1 MSTQSGTDD
10 QLDTFE
16 RQKKQAGQA
25 LAKRKEYSSAQVRVY
40 VSKDERK
47 MQLMQAYER
56 GENEDL
62 LDVNDFRMAEEI
74 RGQYEEQG
82 AKETK

>member
-1 MSTQSGTDD
+1 M
-10 QLDTFE
+10 
-16 RQKKQAGQA
+16 
-25 LAKRKEYSSAQVRVY
+25 RVY

>member
-1 MSTQSGTDD
+1 V
-10 QLDTFE
+10 
-16 RQKKQAGQA
+16 KKKTGEA
-25 LAKRKEYSSAQVRVY
+25 LAKSKEYSHSQARTY

-56 GENEDL
+56 SESEDL

-74 RGQYEEQG
+74 RGQHEEQ
-82 AKETK
+82 APKKIEQA